1 MKEDRISS
9 SGPSSSGLGESSPE
23 RFGLGLIVKT
33 FRPFDGKKI
42 LGGLKL
48 IWSNGS
54 TDVAGETDENADR
67 SGLVELEEQTAELGE
82 GEHFQKL
89 ELRCGWFIEAL
100 KLTSSGGKVFGPW
113 GGEGG
118 EEKKPHKHIRKG
130 VNPRHV
136 YLDGVRGYVVR
147 TQVSV
152 LVF

>member
-1 MKEDRISS
+1 
-9 SGPSSSGLGESSPE
+9 
-23 RFGLGLIVKT
+23 
-33 FRPFDGKKI
+33 
-42 LGGLKL
+42 L

-54 TDVAGETDENADR
+54 TDVAGETDENADS
-67 SGLVELEEQTAELGE
+67 SGLVELEEQTAELGK

-89 ELRCGWFIEAL
+89 EVRSGWFIEAV
-100 KLTSSGGKVFGPW
+100 KLTSNGGNLFGPW

-147 TQVSV
+147 AQVRRLS
-152 LVF
+152 LYSLPY